1 MNNSKK
7 NIHNSG
13 PLGKLIGSGH
23 VKKVD
28 TDEEELNSQKDY
40 IKREKE
46 SSFYFKTQFG
56 IEFNENELIFVDPKE
71 CEPWKY
77 ANRLEDDM
85 GDLEGLIE
93 SIRENK
99 QLQPALVRPHPNRH
113 DGIIYEIIFGRRRH
127 IACLRLGIPFLVIR
141 KNIQNIQD
149 AVASQ
154 DAENKFRKNI
164 SGYSNALFYKRL
176 LAESV
181 FKTEKELAKKLGM
194 SSSTLNDLM
203 AYARIPDDIIKAMPN
218 IHNLSNSM
226 ALKIV
231 SLLSK
236 SDKWH
241 TRILERAPEI
251 GKTITSPTRLEKA
264 LSQKKTRTG
273 YPNETQ
279 IIFSPKGK
287 KLFTFK
293 RDQRGAPCFVLHR
306 ELWGIDH
313 EQLCDYL
320 KSYLEAATKSGYPD
334 QNQLTA

>member
-28 TDEEELNSQKDY
+28 TDEELNSQRDY
-40 IKREKE
+40 IKRGNEG
-46 SSFYFKTQFG
+46 SFYFKTQFG

-127 IACLRLGIPFLVIR
+127 LACLKLGIPFLVIR

-154 DAENKFRKNI
+154 DAENKFRKNV

-203 AYARIPDDIIKAMPN
+203 AYIRIPDDIIKAMPN

-231 SLLSK
+231 SLLNK

-241 TRILERAPEI
+241 NRILECAPEI
-251 GKTITSPTRLEKA
+251 GKTITSPIRLEKA
-264 LSQKKTRTG
+264 LSQKKTRES
-273 YPNETQ
+273 YSNETQ
-279 IIFSPKGK
+279 IVFSPKGK

-320 KSYLEAATKSGYPD
+320 KSYLEAAMKSGYPD
-334 QNQLTA
+334 QQLTA